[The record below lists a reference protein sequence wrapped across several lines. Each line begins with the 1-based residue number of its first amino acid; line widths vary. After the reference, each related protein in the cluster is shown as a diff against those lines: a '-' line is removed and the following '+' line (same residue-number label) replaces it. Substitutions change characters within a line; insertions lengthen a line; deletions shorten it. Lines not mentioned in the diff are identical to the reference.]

1 MASLKVRH
9 VNFLWHIYF
18 RADET
23 SKAMRGSTMERS
35 LAKVGEM
42 TFGIILPNKGEGAGP
57 ELLDATCEAATAA
70 GWRSAWV
77 TDHLMVPRGPEA
89 DEYGIMLEALT
100 TLAWVGGRYP
110 DLVFGTS
117 VISPAMR
124 DAAMLAKELATIDV
138 LLGGRLTVGVGVSD
152 SGDLRHLWSGS
163 TEPFVGEFNELRDFT
178 FGPLPVQ
185 GATIPIWAGGRSA
198 RAIRR
203 TAELADGYHA
213 AQTGPKDLD
222 ERLPQL
228 REALALTGRPWPFVS
243 TRARVRFD
251 KDPRSVYSMYGTD
264 EAIADEVAAFAH
276 AGNDELILVF
286 EGHDAQSLTAEIERF
301 RDAVVPLAAERAEQA
316 ATA

>member
-1 MASLKVRH
+1 MA
-9 VNFLWHIYF
+9 
-18 RADET
+18 
-23 SKAMRGSTMERS
+23 RS
-35 LAKVGEM
+35 LATVGAM

-57 ELLDATCEAATAA
+57 ELVDTACAEASAA

-89 DEYGIMLEALT
+89 DEYGVMLEALT
-100 TLAWVGGRYP
+100 TLAWAGGRYK

-124 DAAMLAKELATIDV
+124 DAPMLAKELATIDV
-138 LLGGRLTVGVGVSD
+138 LLGGRLIVGVGVSD
-152 SGDLRHLWSGS
+152 TDDFPEYSNMGKADRFKRRGVYVDEAIRLWRHLWSGS
-163 TEPFVGEFNELRDFT
+163 TEPFEGEFHQLTDFS

-185 GATIPIWAGGRSA
+185 GAGIPIWAGGRSA
-198 RAIRR
+198 RALRR

-213 AQTGPKDLD
+213 AQTGPSDLD

-228 REALALTGRPWPFVS
+228 REALALTRRPWPFVS

-251 KDPRSVYSMYGTD
+251 KEPRAAYSMWGTD
-264 EAIADEVAAFAH
+264 EMIADEVARFAA

-286 EGHDAQSLTAEIERF
+286 ESHDPSSLTAEIARF
-301 RDAVVPLAAERAEQA
+301 RDSVVPLAAEKAREA
-316 ATA
+316 ASA

>member
-1 MASLKVRH
+1 
-9 VNFLWHIYF
+9 
-18 RADET
+18 
-23 SKAMRGSTMERS
+23 MERS
-35 LAKVGEM
+35 LVKVGQM

-89 DEYGIMLEALT
+89 DEYGIMLEALA
-100 TLAWVGGRYP
+100 TLAWVGGRHEH
-110 DLVFGTS
+110 LIFGTS

-152 SGDLRHLWSGS
+152 TGDLPEYTNMGKADRFTRRGAYVDEAIALWRHLWSGS

-178 FGPLPVQ
+178 FAPLPVQ
-185 GATIPIWAGGRSA
+185 GANLPIWAGGRSA

-213 AQTGPKDLD
+213 AQTGPKDLK

-228 REALALTGRPWPFVS
+228 REALTLTGRPWPFVS

-251 KDPRSVYSMYGTD
+251 KEPRSVYSMSGTD
-264 EAIADEVAAFAH
+264 EAIADEVAAFAC

-286 EGHDAQSLTAEIERF
+286 ESHDTQTLIAEIERF

-316 ATA
+316 ATV